1 MKKKAILSVLL
12 LLQLPYL
19 YAQDSVQVRVILI
32 GDAGEINAVQ
42 QSILEH
48 VMQKNIPGKTIALF
62 LGDNI
67 YPKGVEL
74 SGTKREASLA
84 VLRSQFEGLR
94 KNNIPVYFIP
104 GNHDWD
110 KSGPDGYEKMISA
123 NNYIQSLGDSMLH
136 IIPSDACPGPTEL
149 HVNENVVVVA
159 MDSEWWLFPFDK
171 HTSKTDCVCKTKR
184 DVLGRLT
191 DIFERNKHK
200 TIIFATHHPFET
212 YGTHGGYY
220 TLKQHLFPLAELNKS
235 LYIPLPVLG
244 SLYPFLRKTFP
255 PAQDPGNVLYRDMK
269 NTVNDILKTHPNVIH
284 VSGHEHTLQLIQGTV
299 LQVVS
304 GAGCKHTPV
313 RMGRGSLY
321 AADSSGYVVADVM
334 SSKSV
339 NLSFF
344 THDGRNVRA
353 SFAYCK
359 PYTQPAS
366 EAISSA
372 ASSIG
377 DSITLALKPGF
388 DSVSGIHRSL
398 FGENYR
404 KVWATQTTLP
414 VLHLSA
420 TNLTPTELGGGM
432 QTRSL
437 RLMDENKREW
447 VIRSIDKYPDALLP
461 QPLAQTL
468 ASDLFKDNVSAIFP
482 FAPLVVPVFAK
493 SAGVAHSC
501 PTIMYVA
508 PDKKLGIYS
517 RDFAHTIVLLEER
530 EPFGKSYS
538 TLKMQAALKEDNDN
552 AISQPEFLKAR
563 IQDIFLGDWDR
574 HGDQWR
580 WVDIEKGKNKKF
592 IPVPRDRDQVFYVN
606 QGLFPS
612 ILSLPWIM
620 PKFEGFKGSIRN
632 INTFSFNARLI
643 DGLFTNELDAED
655 WKNATQHI
663 VNSFSDSVIEAA
675 LRKMPAGVYALSA
688 ASLKKQL
695 QERRVAVQNK
705 GLDFYKFLNKAVD
718 ITASDKN
725 EQVTIRD
732 TLNGSLS
739 LIIHK
744 FTKSGE
750 TGKQLYSRVFDPS
763 VTKEINI
770 YLYAGEDNVLIQ
782 NQSSPIKVRVIGDA
796 LSKKKYAFYGKLKYL
811 RKVSVYD
818 GVSNASFIGASEKVH
833 RYLSDEPGHTN
844 VVLTDRYNKTIP
856 LLNAGYNIDDGFL
869 LGAGVRWIK
878 QGFRKQPYASAQ
890 QFMFRYAFSSGA
902 FSVRYGGEW
911 VKVIGKADLL
921 FNVNALAPDNTQN
934 FFGLGNQTVLNKTG
948 DFRRF
953 YRTRFNIIDVS
964 PMLRWSGKKAGTLSM
979 GPAFQYYHLDIEEN
993 TGRFINNT
1001 SLLHSYDS
1009 ATIYD
1014 DKAHAGV
1021 KIIYNRDKRSHPL
1034 LPSFGSNINI
1044 QLQGFTG
1051 LNDYSRSFGQLTV
1064 QLAGYRS
1071 IGRRSTIVIANRIG
1085 AGLTV
1090 GKPAFYQSLFLGGQD
1105 NLLGFRQ
1112 FRFGGEHMLYNN
1124 FEVRIKLTDLASY
1137 VLPGQL
1143 GIVGFYD
1150 IGKVWQKGYNDK
1162 RWHQGAGGGLYFAP
1176 AQMFVFQLVVGGS
1189 REGWLPY
1196 FTAGFRF

>member
-1 MKKKAILSVLL
+1 MKKIAILAGLF
-12 LLQLPYL
+12 LLQLPL
-19 YAQDSVQVRVILI
+19 LSAQDSVQVRVILI

-48 VMQKNIPGKTIALF
+48 AIQNNIPGKTIALF

-84 VLRSQFEGLR
+84 ILRSQFEGLR

-110 KSGPDGYEKMISA
+110 KSGPDGYEKIISA
-123 NNYIQSLGDSMLH
+123 NNFIQSLGDSLLQ

-149 HVNENVVVVA
+149 HVNENAVIVA

-171 HTSKTDCVCKTKR
+171 HTSKSDCVCKTKR
-184 DVLGRLT
+184 DVLGRLA
-191 DIFERNKHK
+191 DILERNKNK

-212 YGTHGGYY
+212 YGTHGGFY
-220 TLKQHLFPLAELNKS
+220 TFKQHVFPLAELNKS

-269 NTVNDILKTHPNVIH
+269 NTVNDILKTHPSVIH
-284 VSGHEHTLQLIQGTV
+284 VSGHEHTLQLIQGAV

-313 RMGRGSLY
+313 RMGKGSLY
-321 AADSSGYVVADVM
+321 AADSSGYVLADVM
-334 SSKSV
+334 TNKNV

-344 THDGRNVRA
+344 THDGKDVSA
-353 SFAYCK
+353 SFAYGK
-359 PYTQPAS
+359 LYTQPAT
-366 EAISSA
+366 EIMAEA

-377 DSITLALKPGF
+377 DSITIVLKPGF

-420 TNLTPTELGGGM
+420 TGFTPTELGGGM

-461 QPLAQTL
+461 QALAQTL

-482 FAPLVVPVFAK
+482 YAPLVVPVFAK
-493 SAGVAHSC
+493 AAGVAHST

-530 EPFGKSYS
+530 EPLGKSYS
-538 TLKMQAALKEDNDN
+538 TLKMQAALKDDNDN
-552 AISQPEFLKAR
+552 AINQPEYLKAR

-580 WVDIEKGKNKKF
+580 WVDTEKGKNKKF

-606 QGLFPS
+606 QGLFPT

-620 PKFEGFKGSIRN
+620 PKFEGFKGSVRN

-655 WKNATQHI
+655 WKNTTQHI
-663 VNSFSDSVIEAA
+663 VHSFSDSVIEAA

-688 ASLKKQL
+688 ASLNKQL
-695 QERRVAVQNK
+695 QQRRAEVQDK
-705 GLDFYKFLNKAVD
+705 SLDFYKFLNKVVD

-725 EQVTIRD
+725 EQVTISD
-732 TLNGSLS
+732 TLNGRLS
-739 LIIHK
+739 LVIHK
-744 FTKSGE
+744 ITKSGE
-750 TGKQLYSRVFDPS
+750 TGKQLYSRVFDPA
-763 VTKEINI
+763 VTKEINV
-770 YLYAGEDNVLIQ
+770 YLYAGEDKVSIQ

-796 LSKKKYAFYGKLKYL
+796 VSKKKYDFSGASKYL
-811 RKVSVYD
+811 RKISVYD
-818 GVSNASFIGASEKVH
+818 GVSNASFSGNSVLVH
-833 RYLSDEPGHTN
+833 RHLSDEPGHTN

-890 QFMFRYAFSSGA
+890 QFMFRHAFSSGA
-902 FSVRYGGEW
+902 FSARYSGEW
-911 VKVIGKADLL
+911 FKITGRADLL
-921 FNVNALAPDNTQN
+921 LNVNALAPDNTQN

-953 YRTRFNIIDVS
+953 YRTRFNFIDVS
-964 PMLRWSGKKAGTLSM
+964 PMLRWSGKRAGALAV
-979 GPAFQYYHLDIEEN
+979 GPVFQYYHLDIEEN
-993 TGRFINNT
+993 TGRFITNT

-1021 KIIYNRDKRSHPL
+1021 KIVYTRDKRNHPL
-1034 LPSFGSNINI
+1034 LPAFGSNINI

-1051 LNDYSRSFGQLTV
+1051 LNDYSRSFGQLTI
-1064 QLAGYRS
+1064 QLAGYKS
-1071 IGRRSTIVIANRIG
+1071 IGRRSNIVIASRIG
-1085 AGLTV
+1085 AGVTV

-1143 GIVGFYD
+1143 GFVGFYD

-1162 RWHQGAGGGLYFAP
+1162 RWHQGAGGGLYFAT

-1196 FTAGFRF
+1196 FTTGFRF